1 MNRPTVMYLN
11 PMPTA
16 MVSWED
22 MSAEAASCNI
32 KWNHIKE
39 QVLQNL
45 HIYIYEYMYI
55 YIYEYMGVS

>member
-45 HIYIYEYMYI
+45 QVIYSCLFQMECLCLS
-55 YIYEYMGVS
+55 E